1 MVSARR
7 IGHLG
12 GWAVAW
18 VGALSLG
25 LGLGAPGV
33 AHADTGPDSRATEAD
48 SEARAVDD
56 GRSARGEVGTASV
69 RRPQVTVGARVGGR
83 VGGRIDTVADSLADP
98 LRKSLDRARA
108 STAPRLS
115 PAAKPGAAEFEAE
128 QVDRLQKMLRPRKT
142 AAVRSDEVT
151 EPDRAA
157 ATTDLPPAPE
167 PGVAATTPGPTAAP
181 APMAI
186 VEPDAVSERSGPDWS
201 GPQWSP
207 NPFRPDD
214 PAPFSMPPL
223 LHDTEKTFVAL
234 FPEIFQP
241 FAREGFEAAYRG
253 SQVVPWVNVVVPA
266 TEIVQHLPALLG
278 GDDDAKRAMQVVIN
292 ELLLTTQP
300 VAVAYYGYDQIADL
314 LNVEYPAQQAKEWF
328 YTTAWDTLDW
338 FELLHV
344 RGESGLRD
352 GVS

>member
-1 MVSARR
+1 AVVTIGDGTTWTSTSGRSRRAALRAAHSTAAADDGDPSTPATMLSWIAGIAMSSPVRLRFESDTDESPRWCADHTMPVAHWTGHRLRKGQRVVSARR

-128 QVDRLQKMLRPRKT
+128 QVDRLQKMLRPR
-142 AAVRSDEVT
+142 
-151 EPDRAA
+151 
-157 ATTDLPPAPE
+157 
-167 PGVAATTPGPTAAP
+167 
-181 APMAI
+181 
-186 VEPDAVSERSGPDWS
+186 
-201 GPQWSP
+201 
-207 NPFRPDD
+207 
-214 PAPFSMPPL
+214 
-223 LHDTEKTFVAL
+223 
-234 FPEIFQP
+234 
-241 FAREGFEAAYRG
+241 
-253 SQVVPWVNVVVPA
+253 
-266 TEIVQHLPALLG
+266 
-278 GDDDAKRAMQVVIN
+278 
-292 ELLLTTQP
+292 
-300 VAVAYYGYDQIADL
+300 
-314 LNVEYPAQQAKEWF
+314 
-328 YTTAWDTLDW
+328 
-338 FELLHV
+338 
-344 RGESGLRD
+344 
-352 GVS
+352 

>member
-48 SEARAVDD
+48 SQARAVD

-69 RRPQVTVGARVGGR
+69 RRPQVTVGAR

-157 ATTDLPPAPE
+157 ATTDLPP
-167 PGVAATTPGPTAAP
+167 AP